1 MKVVILAGGTGTRLY
16 EETKSKPKPLVE
28 LGGIPILWHI
38 IKYYLHSGLNDFV
51 ICTGYKG
58 NMIIDFFDTLFFSKQ
73 KVLKFG
79 VTQSIVYE
87 NDKCKITIADTGE
100 ETMTGGRLKRISHLL
115 KDERFFVSYGD
126 TLSNVNIKKSMVF
139 HLKQNAIATLTA
151 IHPTS
156 RYGVLS
162 FDSSK
167 DRVSK
172 FEEKPVDKSKWV
184 NGGYYIFEPEILN
197 LIKDDDTS
205 LENEPLQLIAEQEQL
220 AAYRHNGFWASME
233 TYKDKLHLEALL
245 KSNNAPW
252 KVWNDALTLGK
263 VL

>member
-1 MKVVILAGGTGTRLY
+1 MKVVILAGGAGTRLY

-28 LGGIPILWHI
+28 LGGMPILWHI
-38 IKYYLHSGLNDFV
+38 IKYYLHSGLNDFI

-58 NMIIDFFDTLFFSKQ
+58 DMIVNFFNTQFFTKQ
-73 KVLKFG
+73 KLLKFG
-79 VTQSIVYE
+79 VTRSVVYKNE
-87 NDKCKITIADTGE
+87 KCRITIADTGE
-100 ETMTGGRLKRISHLL
+100 ETMTGGRLKRIAHLL

-139 HLKQNAIATLTA
+139 HLKQNVMATLTT

-162 FDSSK
+162 FDNNK

-184 NGGYYIFEPEILN
+184 NGGYYIFEPGILD
-197 LIKDDDTS
+197 LIKDDYTS
-205 LENEPLQLIAEQEQL
+205 LENEPLQLLANQDQL

-233 TYKDKLHLEALL
+233 TYKDKLYLENLL
-245 KSNNAPW
+245 DVNKAPW
-252 KVWNDALTLGK
+252 KIWDDTFALGK